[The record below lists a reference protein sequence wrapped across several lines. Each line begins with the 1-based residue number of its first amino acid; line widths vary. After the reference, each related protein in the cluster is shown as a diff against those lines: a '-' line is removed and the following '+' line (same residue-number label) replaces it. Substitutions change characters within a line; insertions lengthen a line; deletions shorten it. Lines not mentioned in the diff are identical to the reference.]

1 MTERIDLLSMA
12 AAMARHAGQRQAV
25 VAQNIANAD
34 TPGYKARDIAS
45 FADVMRDAGARFQ
58 PKATRPAHLFGQA
71 AAPDVVPEA
80 DIIRAAAEGGKPNG
94 NAVSLES
101 EMLRAAAVKQE
112 HDKALAI
119 YRFGLSVLRSSL
131 GRR

>member
-1 MTERIDLLSMA
+1 MTDKTSLLSMA

-34 TPGYKARDIAS
+34 TPGYRARDIAS
-45 FADVMRDAGARFQ
+45 FADVMQDAGAQFQ
-58 PKATRPAHLFGQA
+58 LRASRRGHLFGQGT
-71 AAPDVVPEA
+71 APGAVPEA
-80 DIIRAAAEGGKPNG
+80 DIFEAATGSGKPNG
-94 NAVSLES
+94 NDVSLEG
-101 EMLRAAAVKQE
+101 EMLKAAAVKQE

-119 YRFGLSVLRSSL
+119 YRFGLTVLRSSL